1 MAIVTSSLIQ
11 TLRTGYSK
19 AFQEALAK
27 APTQWASVATRVPS
41 GNSSNTYGWLGQFPS
56 CGNGRAIA
64 SLRASRSTAT
74 P

>member
-27 APTQWASVATRVPS
+27 ERRIQ
-41 GNSSNTYGWLGQFPS
+41 
-56 CGNGRAIA
+56 I
-64 SLRASRSTAT
+64 
-74 P
+74 